1 MDAHNHEQTP
11 PQLSDAVRKSH
22 QRRCALSLSARA
34 TRWLKIGIALVVVNY
49 ALYWLL
55 CLVPLKHYS
64 MELMEWIQANK
75 LAGSIVFPLAYW
87 LLTPLCIPSS
97 MFDLIGGSVFG
108 LFYGI
113 VLNTIGKTGGALITF
128 ALGKKIGRERVG
140 GYLETNFPTFSVIS
154 TILQS
159 ESWKPLLLVQLS
171 SLPHAV
177 KSYGL
182 AITDVSTYRF
192 IVSSFV
198 ATLPFTIV
206 LTHIGY
212 ETQEM
217 LLGPDSGSGG
227 ASAESSSSSAQV
239 VLFALGMVLTVV
251 TMVFFVIYTKKELQR
266 QLSKVGATEK
276 RDSSSTAA
284 RRCSDDFDFEGRE
297 LELIVLDHLLPTTQQ
312 PSSYES
318 LPKHRCSSC

>member
-1 MDAHNHEQTP
+1 MDAHDHEQTL
-11 PQLSDAVRKSH
+11 QLLDAVKKS
-22 QRRCALSLSARA
+22 QSRTCALSARA
-34 TRWLKIGIALVVVNY
+34 TRWLKIGTALIVVNY
-49 ALYWLL
+49 ALYYLL
-55 CLVPLKHYS
+55 CMVPLKHYS
-64 MELMEWIQANK
+64 MALMEWIQANK
-75 LAGSIVFPLAYW
+75 LIGSIVFPLVYW

-192 IVSSFV
+192 VVSSFV
-198 ATLPFTIV
+198 AALPFTIV
-206 LTHIGY
+206 LTQIGY

-217 LLGPDSGSGG
+217 LL
-227 ASAESSSSSAQV
+227 ASESSVGGSSASNSSSAQV
-239 VLFALGMVLTVV
+239 ALFALGMVLTVA
-251 TMVFFVIYTKKELQR
+251 TMVFFVIYTRKELQR

-276 RDSSSTAA
+276 RDNDSTVAKHN
-284 RRCSDDFDFEGRE
+284 DDFESKD
-297 LELIVLDHLLPTTQQ
+297 LELIVLEHLLPTTQ
-312 PSSYES
+312 PTSSHES
-318 LPKHRCSSC
+318 VPKQRSFCG